1 MENEIFVRKIIND
14 AVIMY
19 GGSITAEHGIGRL
32 RKSENY
38 RLKDKVE
45 IELMQKIKNAL
56 DPKNIFNPDVL
67 L

>member
-1 MENEIFVRKIIND
+1 MENEVFVRKIIND
-14 AVIMY
+14 TLMLY

-45 IELMQKIKNAL
+45 IELMQKIKN
-56 DPKNIFNPDVL
+56 V
-67 L
+67 